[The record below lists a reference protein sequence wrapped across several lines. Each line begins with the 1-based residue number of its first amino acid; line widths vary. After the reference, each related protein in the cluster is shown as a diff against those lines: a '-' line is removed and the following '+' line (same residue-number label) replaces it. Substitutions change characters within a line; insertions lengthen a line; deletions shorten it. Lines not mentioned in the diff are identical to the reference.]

1 MGYQSFGTKDC
12 IEGEDFKAL
21 VPDNELVIIQ
31 DGHHLI
37 HQEKAEHVNAEIMS
51 FFKWS
56 PSVTNS
62 FTCTKL
68 NW

>member
-1 MGYQSFGTKDC
+1 MGDQSFGTKDY
-12 IEGEDFKAL
+12 IEGEEFKAL

-51 FFKWS
+51 FFK
-56 PSVTNS
+56 
-62 FTCTKL
+62 
-68 NW
+68 